1 MSLNI
6 ELLEQSFETVKAH
19 NAEFSTNFYNTLFAE
34 YPDVKPLFAN
44 ANMKEQGDHLY
55 KSLVFVVVNLR
66 KPELLSDTLKGL
78 GTRHVKY
85 GTLPQHYPIVGN
97 VLLKTFAQ
105 ILGNAWT
112 PEVYQ
117 AWVDAYSAVTK
128 LMLEGADYPSDI
140 LNLNAKI

>member
-34 YPDVKPLFAN
+34 YSDVKPLFAN

-66 KPELLSDTLKGL
+66 KPDILSDTLKGL

-85 GTLPQHYPIVGN
+85 GTLPHHYPIVGS

-105 ILGNAWT
+105 ILGNDWT
-112 PEVYQ
+112 PEVRQ
-117 AWVDAYSAVTK
+117 AWVDAYGAVTK

-140 LNLNAKI
+140 LNLSAEV

>member
-1 MSLNI
+1 
-6 ELLEQSFETVKAH
+6 
-19 NAEFSTNFYNTLFAE
+19 
-34 YPDVKPLFAN
+34 
-44 ANMKEQGDHLY
+44 
-55 KSLVFVVVNLR
+55 
-66 KPELLSDTLKGL
+66 LSDSLKGL

-85 GTLPQHYPIVGN
+85 GTLPQHYPIVGS

-112 PEVYQ
+112 PEVRQ
-117 AWVDAYSAVTK
+117 AWVDAYGAVTK

>member
-19 NAEFSTNFYNTLFAE
+19 NAEFSANFYNILFAE

-44 ANMKEQGDHLY
+44 TNMKEQGDHLY

-66 KPELLSDTLKGL
+66 KPEILSDTLKGL

-85 GTLPQHYPIVGN
+85 GTLPHHYPIVGS

-117 AWVDAYSAVTK
+117 AWVDAYRAVTK

-140 LNLNAKI
+140 LNLNSKV

>member
-66 KPELLSDTLKGL
+66 KPELLSDSLKGL

-85 GTLPQHYPIVGN
+85 GTLPHHYPIVGS

-105 ILGNAWT
+105 ILGSVWT
-112 PEVYQ
+112 PEVRQ
-117 AWVDAYSAVTK
+117 AWVDAYGAVTK

-140 LNLNAKI
+140 LDLNAKV